1 MRTRASSKRKRV
13 RVSLGADDEAAPSCR
28 KQTPSVVPS
37 SSSSSHRPMTA
48 PAGNAVPTATAMR
61 AHGGGG
67 PVERTPITP
76 LSGGS
81 ELGGETLFRS
91 SRPAAGPPPPKPTLA
106 NLPDETL
113 GHILSYALPP
123 AGPRR
128 ESQMWEASVKIGGA
142 CRRLREAMDADPRLA
157 PAVLCLDDFVSYECS
172 QRHTA
177 TDTESDALEHT
188 LNSHKKG
195 LHKKKDG
202 GGKDRRLALL
212 NSLNASAR
220 MRKHVREI
228 HVHAPGITT
237 DYVDVKKVSRII
249 LPELKKLLTE
259 EDSLPNLNWLD
270 VELSS
275 YPNVC
280 VHTSLVDANTLP
292 AMASALPS
300 LERLCLVEC
309 FAGTVD
315 AVTPDCMRRFCA
327 GLRRPLR
334 ALTIGSAR
342 CLTDE
347 HVVVMMPA
355 LGPGLTCLELL
366 DVRDRNHDYL
376 SNIAMD
382 SIASHCGG
390 LETFGFTDSCVTTL
404 GLEGV
409 LRNNPGITTLNLS
422 RNIMLGF
429 DTVDVIASYLPRL
442 EVLRDYHR
450 VGNGNDWLNNRTLMS
465 LVDSLV
471 LSDGAG
477 AGRGMR
483 LRRIGLYAKSSKS
496 DVPSIEGGVARA
508 IECGL
513 KEVEI
518 NKESTGSFVSDQRV
532 KVYESKY
539 KNYAAGSRYGDE
551 HYQCVDV

>member
-13 RVSLGADDEAAPSCR
+13 RVSLGPDDDAAPPSFR

-37 SSSSSHRPMTA
+37 TTTSMTA
-48 PAGNAVPTATAMR
+48 PEAVPTARTRR
-61 AHGGGG
+61 AHDDGGG

-76 LSGGS
+76 LPGAS
-81 ELGGETLFRS
+81 ELGGDWLFRS
-91 SRPAAGPPPPKPTLA
+91 SRQAAAAPPPKPTLVK
-106 NLPDETL
+106 LPDETL
-113 GHILSYALPP
+113 GHILSYALPSS
-123 AGPRR
+123 GPRH

-142 CRRLREAMDADPRLA
+142 CRRLREAMDADSRFA
-157 PAVLCLDDFVSYECS
+157 PTVLCLDDFVSYECAPS
-172 QRHTA
+172 GK
-177 TDTESDALEHT
+177 EHT
-188 LNSHKKG
+188 LKTYKKG
-195 LHKKKDG
+195 LYKEKG
-202 GGKDRRLALL
+202 GEGKDRRLALL
-212 NSLNASAR
+212 KSLNASPR

-228 HVHAPGITT
+228 HVHANGITS

-249 LPELKKLLTE
+249 LPELKKLLTQ
-259 EDSLPNLNWLD
+259 EDSLPNLDWLD

-280 VHTSLVDANTLP
+280 VHTALIDKNTLP

-315 AVTPDCMRRFCA
+315 PVTPDCLRRFCSD
-327 GLRRPLR
+327 LRRPLK

-347 HVVVMMPA
+347 HVVVMMP
-355 LGPGLTCLELL
+355 LVGPSLRCLELL
-366 DVRDRNHDYL
+366 DVRDSNHDYL
-376 SNIAMD
+376 SNITMD
-382 SIASHCGG
+382 SIASHCDK

-429 DTVDVIASYLPRL
+429 DTVDVIASNLPRL

-450 VGNGNDWLNNRTLMS
+450 VSNGNDWLNNRTLTS

-477 AGRGMR
+477 AGKGMR
-483 LRRIGLYAKSSKS
+483 LRRIGLYTKSSNS
-496 DVPSIEGGVARA
+496 DVPSVEGGMARA

-513 KEVEI
+513 REVEV
-518 NKESTGSFVSDQRV
+518 NKDSTGSFVSDSRV
-532 KVYESKY
+532 EVYESKY
-539 KNYAAGSRYGDE
+539 KNYAAGSRYGD
-551 HYQCVDV
+551 VRVR